1 MRLLR
6 RIAGVVAAVACV
18 SGLVAAGAI
27 GRPTNGGIGAA
38 LGDRAA
44 FLDLLATRAAG
55 ADLPGAPV
63 VPPPIG
69 ARKLGPPARF
79 SYPLL
84 REPGP
89 PLAPLRLDS
98 GRLPAPGAIA
108 DRLGGMLADRRLGSR
123 VGLAVV
129 DAATGRLIYGYHPSG
144 GFIPA
149 STTKLLTAAA
159 ALTSLGPAARL
170 RTSVARTGGDEIV
183 LVGGG
188 DPMLVSGA
196 TPVDPAGYPAPARLS
211 TLAERAARALTEA
224 GVRRTHLRYDAGLF
238 TGPGRA
244 ASWRA
249 AYVAAGSAVVAPVSA
264 LTVDHGFVGDPR
276 RETRSADPARQ
287 AAELFARQL
296 RSAGIEVS
304 GPILPGLAG
313 GAPELAA
320 VRSPPISSV
329 VEVMLAASDN
339 DIAEAL
345 ARHVALAGNQ
355 PATFDGAA
363 QAVRAA
369 VGRLGVDV
377 AGVHLLDGSGLSRAN
392 VISPLALVDLLT
404 VTAQPAR
411 PDLRTV
417 LVGLPVAGFS
427 GTLSQRS
434 ARVSLRGSPGLG
446 TVASAGLVRA
456 KTGTLRGV
464 RSLAGYVRSAGG
476 RLLMFAVMADRLP
489 RRDGDAAEPVL
500 DALAAALI
508 AP

>member
-1 MRLLR
+1 LVG
-6 RIAGVVAAVACV
+6 RIAGGVVAVACV

-27 GRPTNGGIGAA
+27 GRPTNGGTGAA

-44 FLDLLATRAAG
+44 FLDLVATRAAG
-55 ADLPGAPV
+55 SDLPGAPV
-63 VPPPIG
+63 AAPPIS
-69 ARKLGPPARF
+69 ARAVGPPIRF

-84 REPGP
+84 REPAP
-89 PLAPLRLDS
+89 PLEPLRLNA
-98 GRLPAPGAIA
+98 GRPPARRAIA
-108 DRLGGMLADRRLGSR
+108 DQLSGILADRRLGSR
-123 VGLAVV
+123 VGLAVA
-129 DAATGRLIYGYHPSG
+129 DAATGRLIYGYNPAG

-149 STTKLLTAAA
+149 STTKILTAAA
-159 ALTSLGPAARL
+159 SLTSLGPAARL
-170 RTSVARTGGDEIV
+170 RTSVARVGSDEIV

-188 DPMLVSGA
+188 DPMLVSGTA
-196 TPVDPAGYPAPARLS
+196 PVDPVGYPVPARLS
-211 TLAERAARALTEA
+211 TLADRTARALTEA
-224 GVRRTHLRYDAGLF
+224 GVRTVDLRYDAGLF
-238 TGPGRA
+238 AGPGRA

-249 AYVAAGSAVVAPVSA
+249 AYIAAGSAVVAPVSA
-264 LTVDHGFVGDPR
+264 LTVDHGYVGDPR

-304 GPILPGLAG
+304 GPILPGSAG

-320 VRSPPISSV
+320 VQSPPISTV

-345 ARHVALAGNQ
+345 ARHVALASKR

-363 QAVRAA
+363 QAIRAVVA
-369 VGRLGVDV
+369 RLGVDV

-392 VISPLALVDLLT
+392 VISPQALADLLT
-404 VTAQPAR
+404 VTAQPAY
-411 PDLRTV
+411 PKLRTV

-427 GTLSQRS
+427 GTLSERS
-434 ARVSLRGSPGLG
+434 ATVSLRGSPGPG
-446 TVASAGLVRA
+446 TVTSAGLVRA

-476 RLLMFAVMADRLP
+476 RLLTFAVIADRLP

-500 DALAAALI
+500 DALAAALT
-508 AP
+508 AR